1 MSAIP
6 NKFTHK
12 HIINELLSEMP
23 EIKEISQEI
32 SLLWQES
39 PNGKMMLPPVEK
51 NVSMV
56 EEPWLRGCSLAKEVA
71 KEKRRLETSE
81 DASPPIE
88 GCLQKR
94 FRDYLDT
101 PIPPCVQNV
110 TREEME
116 LVFLGTGSS
125 QPSKY
130 RNVSSIYVNLFDK
143 GSLLLDCGEGTLGQ
157 LKRR

>member
-1 MSAIP
+1 
-6 NKFTHK
+6 
-12 HIINELLSEMP
+12 
-23 EIKEISQEI
+23 
-32 SLLWQES
+32 
-39 PNGKMMLPPVEK
+39 MLPPVEK
-51 NVSMV
+51 NASVT
-56 EEPWLRGCSLAKEVA
+56 EESWLKQCSLANEVSM
-71 KEKRRLETSE
+71 EKRRLETSE

-88 GCLQKR
+88 GGLRKR

-101 PIPPCVQNV
+101 PIPPCLKNV

-143 GSLLLDCGEGTLGQ
+143 GSVLLDCGEGTLGQ

>member
-1 MSAIP
+1 
-6 NKFTHK
+6 
-12 HIINELLSEMP
+12 
-23 EIKEISQEI
+23 
-32 SLLWQES
+32 
-39 PNGKMMLPPVEK
+39 MLPPVEK
-51 NVSMV
+51 NASVT
-56 EEPWLRGCSLAKEVA
+56 EESWLKQCSLANEVSM
-71 KEKRRLETSE
+71 EKRRLETSE
-81 DASPPIE
+81 DASPPTE
-88 GCLQKR
+88 GGLRKR

-101 PIPPCVQNV
+101 PIPPCLKNV

-143 GSLLLDCGEGTLGQ
+143 GSMLLDCGEGTLGQ